1 MHFNWYVVLCWLV
14 ISIYKTHVITP
25 LYVLNLDIVK
35 MRLTFNVGVLVDVGD
50 SKVYS
55 EAVDATDFSCRS
67 TNKTLES
74 NTSTTTARGTL
85 MALDWGSITHQISNS
100 HLHSTHHTS

>member
-1 MHFNWYVVLCWLV
+1 MHFNWYGVLCRLV
-14 ISIYKTHVITP
+14 ISISKAHVTTP
-25 LYVLNLDIVK
+25 LYVLNIDTVE
-35 MRLTFNVGVLVDVGD
+35 MRLTFTVGVLVDVGD
-50 SKVYS
+50 SKVNS

-85 MALDWGSITHQISNS
+85 MALDRGSITHQISDS